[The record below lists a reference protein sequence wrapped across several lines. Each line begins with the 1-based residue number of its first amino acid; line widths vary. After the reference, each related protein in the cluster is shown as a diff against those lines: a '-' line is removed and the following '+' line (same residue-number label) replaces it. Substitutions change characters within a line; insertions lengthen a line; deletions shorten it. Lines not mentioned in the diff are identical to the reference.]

1 MARDGQGPVWA
12 VRAPGRSRS
21 PPPILLLSWSRV
33 AAMLSGLTSWLL
45 SWLPTWPGLE
55 WGSNLVDAF
64 LQGLVGACAISVL
77 CSLTKVFLYIQCL
90 NDPDRQAE
98 EAALRL
104 RRPLLDR
111 LHLPVTAALLTV
123 VGSRVAALVVLE
135 FSLRALSAL
144 LSLEKGAP
152 SSSSSWQ
159 MLLLLCQFSLGCGVS
174 CSLGFL
180 QEGAPHRT
188 GNLLLAVLLAALL
201 SRLGARL
208 ASHALALYRL
218 HAAQRYCGVCLSLLA
233 AWHRIPALLRRALA
247 AAFLVADLCAV
258 ALINRDFLT
267 TAEALRFWTPLT
279 ICYTLLVIYMQEEQR
294 QNPSEQMAFQTVFV
308 RMGGLLVLLM
318 TVGRWADIASLLVSL
333 VGELWCL
340 LHARAMMD
348 ICRKQDFSQRS
359 SHSPSSSQRH
369 PKRREDQPTRS

>member
-1 MARDGQGPVWA
+1 
-12 VRAPGRSRS
+12 
-21 PPPILLLSWSRV
+21 
-33 AAMLSGLTSWLL
+33 MLSGLASWLL
-45 SWLPTWPGLE
+45 SCLPAWPGLE
-55 WGSNLVDAF
+55 WGSHLVDAF
-64 LQGLVGACAISVL
+64 LQGLVGACAISIL
-77 CSLTKVFLYIQCL
+77 CSLMKVYLYIQCL
-90 NDPDRQAE
+90 NDPERQAE
-98 EAALRL
+98 EEALRL

-135 FSLRALSAL
+135 FSLRAVSAL
-144 LSLEKGAP
+144 LSFEKGAP
-152 SSSSSWQ
+152 SSSSSSQ
-159 MLLLLCQFSLGCGVS
+159 MLLLLCQFSLGCGIS

-180 QEGAPHRT
+180 QEGAPHRMW
-188 GNLLLAVLLAALL
+188 NLLLAVLLAALL
-201 SRLGARL
+201 ARL
-208 ASHALALYRL
+208 CTRLTFHVLALFRL
-218 HAAQRYCGVCLSLLA
+218 HAGQRYCGACLSLLA
-233 AWHRIPALLRRALA
+233 TWHRIPALLRRALA
-247 AAFLVADLCAV
+247 VAFLVADLCAV

-340 LHARAMMD
+340 LQARAMMD

-359 SHSPSSSQRH
+359 SRSPSSSRRP
-369 PKRREDQPTRS
+369 PKWHEEQPTKS